1 MIKALFFDID
11 GTLVSFKTHQIPL
24 STLQALEEAKQRGIY
39 IFIST
44 GRPKVLITVLGEMEK
59 RGLIDGFITM
69 NGAYCFIGDK
79 VVNKKAI
86 DKAEVKNIMSY
97 CEQRDIPCMVVGEHD
112 ICICQPDKL
121 YESLFYGQLQVGI
134 HIPERTTA
142 AVLEE
147 TKDVLQ
153 LTAFLTVEQ
162 EAEIR
167 PSANK
172 VEYGRWHPAFA
183 DITPQGVTKHQ
194 GIDVFCKYFG
204 IQLNETMAFGDGG
217 NDIPMLCHAGIGV
230 AMGNA
235 IDEAKEA
242 ADYVT
247 TDIDDGGVA
256 HALRHFQVI

>member
-24 STLQALEEAKQRGIY
+24 STLQALEEAQRRGIY

-59 RGLIDGFITM
+59 RHLIDGFITM
-69 NGAYCFIGDK
+69 NGAYCFVGDEVVSKK
-79 VVNKKAI
+79 VI
-86 DKAEVKNIMSY
+86 DPAEVESLMTY
-97 CEQRDIPCMVVGEHD
+97 CDQRDIPCMVVGEHD
-112 ICICQPDKL
+112 ICMCKPNQL
-121 YESLFYGQLQVGI
+121 YEDLFYGQLNVGI
-134 HIPERTTA
+134 RIPVRTTA
-142 AVLEE
+142 EVLKER
-147 TKDVLQ
+147 KDVLQ

-162 EAEIR
+162 EAEVK
-167 PSANK
+167 PSASR

-194 GIDVFCKYFG
+194 GIDTLCQHFG
-204 IQLNETMAFGDGG
+204 LKLEETMAFGDGG
-217 NDIPMLCHAGIGV
+217 NDIPMLQHAGIGV

-235 IDEAKEA
+235 IPEAKEA

-247 TDIDDGGVA
+247 TDVDADGI
-256 HALRHFQVI
+256 ALALKHFNVI